1 MSKELELLEESYN
14 NLSKACTLLK
24 EKNMYTDEMRQLFI
38 DGVNANW
45 EIRLALKKME
55 KDASDKKAGKQ
66 G

>member
-14 NLSKACTLLK
+14 NLNKTCTLLK

-55 KDASDKKAGKQ
+55 KDVSDKKAGKQ